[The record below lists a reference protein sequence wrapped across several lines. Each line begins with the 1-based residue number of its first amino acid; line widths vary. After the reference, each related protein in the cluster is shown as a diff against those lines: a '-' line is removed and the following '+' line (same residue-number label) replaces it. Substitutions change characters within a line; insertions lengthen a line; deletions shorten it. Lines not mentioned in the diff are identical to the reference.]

1 MSQYI
6 FIIGKNGVINDCVY
20 DLYIP
25 EKTISVLISEKYTI
39 LTRLKRAAERHIVGI
54 VIFLSLLISIV
65 LILLLISKLRQ
76 RRQELIQR
84 QLNSELKA
92 LRSQLNPHF
101 LFNALNSIQN
111 FINKSDAKTA
121 NLHLSK
127 FSLLMRRIIELSEK
141 ESTTLKEELDFN
153 TTYVE
158 LEQLRYGFNF
168 NLDINKSVDLYSTE
182 IPSMIIQPFVEN
194 AIVHCM
200 AELGARGELSIF
212 VEANGDDKIFIGITD
227 NGKGFPADT
236 NKGFGLKSSR
246 ERIDLLNSQS
256 KEKIELYI
264 DSPPDNQAKK
274 GTTVKLIIPKKY

>member
-1 MSQYI
+1 MI
-6 FIIGKNGVINDCVY
+6 DNCVG

-25 EKTISVLISEKYTI
+25 EEDISPLILERYTI
-39 LTRLKRAAERHIVGI
+39 LTRLKSAAERHFIGI
-54 VIFLSLLISIV
+54 VVFLSVLISLVI
-65 LILLLISKLRQ
+65 ILLLISKLRQ

-84 QLNSELKA
+84 QLHSELKA

-101 LFNALNSIQN
+101 LFNSLNSIQN
-111 FINKSDAKTA
+111 FINRSDAKTA

-127 FSLLMRRIIELSEK
+127 FAQLMRKIIELSEK

-168 NLDINKSVDLYSTE
+168 NMDIDKSLDLYSTE

-200 AELGARGELSIF
+200 AELGTKGELSIF
-212 VEANGDDKIFIGITD
+212 VDARGEDKIYIGITD
-227 NGKGFPADT
+227 NGKGFPTDT
-236 NKGFGLKSSR
+236 NNGFGLNSSR
-246 ERIDLLNSQS
+246 ERIDLLNSQNS
-256 KEKIELYI
+256 EKIDLSIE
-264 DSPPDNQAKK
+264 SPVDIQERK